1 MFFRGARIQ
10 QDEQARS
17 TFLSPDTLFN
27 VRAELPSAAGVSPVH
42 FRIAD
47 SLQRTFS
54 GFANAAGRA
63 AEVEEPM
70 PVKAATRYV
79 LPPLALFRYLIAS
92 GFRTTWSVGELPL
105 LVASGSSTVRKPCSR
120 RNATRHHLGGSDM
133 AQKDSRRTAAS
144 A

>member
-17 TFLSPDTLFN
+17 TFLSPETRSN
-27 VRAELPSAAGVSPVH
+27 VCAKLPSAAGVSPVH

-54 GFANAAGRA
+54 EFTNMSERNAPLEVAIPVMRARRGALLPETLAGS
-63 AEVEEPM
+63 P
-70 PVKAATRYV
+70 
-79 LPPLALFRYLIAS
+79 IAS
-92 GFRTTWSVGELPL
+92 RFRTTWSVGELPL

>member
-10 QDEQARS
+10 QDEQGRS
-17 TFLSPDTLFN
+17 TFLFPETHSN
-27 VRAELPSAAGVSPVH
+27 VRAELPSVAGVSPVH
-42 FRIAD
+42 CRIAD
-47 SLQRTFS
+47 SLERTFS
-54 GFANAAGRA
+54 GFANTVGHA

-70 PVKAATRYV
+70 PVKTATRYV
-79 LPPLALFRYLIAS
+79 LPPSALFRYLIAS
-92 GFRTTWSVGELPL
+92 RFRTTWSVGELPL